1 MTKNWVSKAQTSV
14 LWLRLKFILETHPN
28 EWYTLTKRYMAGEV
42 SGGQKNWPSPQT
54 EKFHVPV
61 QGKEGMLFVKMK
73 TALVDIRP
81 LLDMNSV

>member
-1 MTKNWVSKAQTSV
+1 
-14 LWLRLKFILETHPN
+14 
-28 EWYTLTKRYMAGEV
+28 MAGEV